1 MVLVITAIFQA
12 GVRRYPLI
20 FIYTVVSFLF
30 AALQVPN
37 SLQFRYDR
45 SLGEWLQKVNSIS
58 QGTTYALIL
67 VVVLSLIYSASG
79 RVASRRLVLIA
90 LIGGALL
97 VAAISFLVHYDRRVL
112 IGVWMT
118 SWGRDLRFAAAIL
131 DLTLWG
137 LLVSA
142 RKKDGRLLLLTGG
155 MGIMFA
161 GEAIGAAIRALAIP
175 RKSITLFYGGH
186 LFDVLADAAFLYVWW
201 QVFRKEAA
209 MARKRDLTS

>member
-1 MVLVITAIFQA
+1 MRSAVQLVSWLVWFPLMVLVITAIFQA

-79 RVASRRLVLIA
+79 RVASRRLVL
-90 LIGGALL
+90 
-97 VAAISFLVHYDRRVL
+97 
-112 IGVWMT
+112 
-118 SWGRDLRFAAAIL
+118 
-131 DLTLWG
+131 
-137 LLVSA
+137 
-142 RKKDGRLLLLTGG
+142 
-155 MGIMFA
+155 
-161 GEAIGAAIRALAIP
+161 
-175 RKSITLFYGGH
+175 
-186 LFDVLADAAFLYVWW
+186 
-201 QVFRKEAA
+201 
-209 MARKRDLTS
+209 